1 MGTFDDFLVS
11 ARDIAINLGK
21 RAEEAVDISK
31 LRFEIRDLEK
41 ERASSYE
48 NVGKLYADFLK
59 NGTDNAEK
67 CKSIIYKIETI
78 DARINELSEIIKS
91 RISNPAYTESDF
103 NSSSN

>member
-11 ARDIAINLGK
+11 ARDVAMNFGR
-21 RAEEAVDISK
+21 RAEEVVDISK

-48 NVGKLYADFLK
+48 SVGKLYADFLK
-59 NGTDNAEK
+59 NGTDNTEK

-78 DARINELSEIIKS
+78 DARISELSEIIKN
-91 RISNPAYTESDF
+91 RISNPCSEE
-103 NSSSN
+103 NEI